1 MPGEYIGRY
10 KYYTLDDLDSM
21 IYDARNHDTDEEAW
35 YRIKMSMLDM
45 AYLVKKYAIALY
57 NYEFKYEDDGR

>member
-21 IYDARNHDTDEEAW
+21 IYDAQNCDTNEEAW
-35 YRIKMSMLDM
+35 YRIKMNMLDM
-45 AYLVKKYAIALY
+45 VYLIKKYAIELY

>member
-21 IYDARNHDTDEEAW
+21 IYDAQSYDTDEEAW
-35 YRIKMSMLDM
+35 HRIKMSMLDM
-45 AYLVKKYAIALY
+45 ACLIKEYAITLY
-57 NYEFKYEDDGR
+57 NYEFRYIDDGR